1 MLCISDLQLR
11 PFRTDDFIT
20 KLFYE
25 TSRFSSFQ
33 HQWVLKARVD
43 HDQKDP
49 TQSSKRTLSY
59 QLVLKSRTSSPL
71 KVLFMALKGPY
82 GDLKVTPSV
91 YEFEFSNDSTES
103 DYHQLPT
110 VDVLECNKLLASKT
124 INVRLVLFQVQQQHI
139 LEKTD
144 QKIAG
149 LYFSSGKEINK
160 TKQKN
165 NKGPVPV
172 KFLLFFFFFFVN
184 RFCEYFFFS
193 GN

>member
-1 MLCISDLQLR
+1 MVAGDTSVVSECLVDLPYVWDILTHIVSHLRNRRFTGHSLFLFIFIEEHMPTNVMLCISDLQLR

-124 INVRLVLFQVQQQHI
+124 INVRLVLFQVQQ
-139 LEKTD
+139 
-144 QKIAG
+144 
-149 LYFSSGKEINK
+149 
-160 TKQKN
+160 
-165 NKGPVPV
+165 
-172 KFLLFFFFFFVN
+172 
-184 RFCEYFFFS
+184 
-193 GN
+193 